1 MSRRTGMSVSHRA
14 GGAAQVQP
22 ARRCPAVPR
31 GAIVLAVIDRNRPVP
46 DHPRRNAVHLRA
58 ACIASGLTAAAVL
71 TPAAAAWADTG
82 GTPGVEHLVYTETSA
97 YPGPGDDPNSFYGI
111 FRLDG
116 ACGFPAAQF
125 AQSDTENFYITQ
137 HDVGAADGDWQA
149 RAIIDDEAWSFVAED
164 ADHNPVTTFKGT
176 ADEHTH
182 HAVRAARR
190 ALAAAAPGGVRRLPR
205 GGRARGQRGTAIDGS
220 ELGHQQG
227 ADRPPTRRHG
237 AVQRRDRR
245 DHAG

>member
-1 MSRRTGMSVSHRA
+1 M
-14 GGAAQVQP
+14 
-22 ARRCPAVPR
+22 
-31 GAIVLAVIDRNRPVP
+31 
-46 DHPRRNAVHLRA
+46 HLRA

-82 GTPGVEHLVYTETSA
+82 GTPGAEHLVYTETSA

-137 HDVGAADGDWQA
+137 HDAGAAAGDWQA

-176 ADEHTH
+176 ADELVT
-182 HAVRAARR
+182 
-190 ALAAAAPGGVRRLPR
+190 
-205 GGRARGQRGTAIDGS
+205 ARGDDSPQGYHSINYRFDGTASDGA
-220 ELGHQQG
+220 GHTLHLIVKG
-227 ADRPPTRRHG
+227 RLRSGRDSNITRFDY
-237 AVQRRDRR
+237 AVQTCT
-245 DHAG
+245 AQ